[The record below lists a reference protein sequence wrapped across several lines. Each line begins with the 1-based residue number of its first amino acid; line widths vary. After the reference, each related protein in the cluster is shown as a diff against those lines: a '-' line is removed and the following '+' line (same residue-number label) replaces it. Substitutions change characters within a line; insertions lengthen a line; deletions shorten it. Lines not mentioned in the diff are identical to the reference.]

1 MLAMMLATNHQPS
14 AISHRC
20 SHDHK
25 RNGTIDLFAVLDI
38 ASGNVITEFRL
49 NHASAQFIKFLNK
62 INREVPAELDVHVV
76 LDDLSTHKTRA
87 VHKWRLRHK
96 RFHFHFTPTYGSWI
110 NLVERWF
117 SALTT
122 KKLQRSAH
130 GPVNALAADI
140 RDWVDIWNKDPTP
153 FVWHKTADEILE
165 RFGRYLAATWPTT
178 STPTLMMDQPDKT
191 LVGLRCPRCRIRW
204 WGGCRWPKGWGRSS
218 C

>member
-1 MLAMMLATNHQPS
+1 
-14 AISHRC
+14 
-20 SHDHK
+20 
-25 RNGTIDLFAVLDI
+25 VLDI

-117 SALTT
+117 PALTT

-165 RFGRYLAATWPTT
+165 RFGRYLAATWPLLGRRHQDRLCRPISLTRST
-178 STPTLMMDQPDKT
+178 SRPAVPSVPNPV
-191 LVGLRCPRCRIRW
+191 VGW
-204 WGGCRWPKGWGRSS
+204 VQVAEGVGAE
-218 C
+218 